1 MTETPTPRPLLV
13 AALGY
18 IGVGCLSFCV
28 AMLVFTRVTHA
39 PQGALTALGTAL
51 LIPLL
56 GMSLGPLVGL
66 MSTAPYFSAAFK
78 LELLF
83 ALVAA
88 AGLFGVGL
96 RFRRASWGK
105 LLAIGSVWLWI
116 LAGIFGLGP
125 Q

>member
-1 MTETPTPRPLLV
+1 VTETPRPLFV
-13 AALGY
+13 TALGY
-18 IGVGCLSFCV
+18 IGVGYLSFCV
-28 AMLVFTRVTHA
+28 AMLVFTLVTHT
-39 PQGALTALGTAL
+39 PQGALTAVGTAL

-56 GMSLGPLVGL
+56 GLSLGPLVGL

-78 LELLF
+78 LELLV

-96 RFRRASWGK
+96 RFRRALWGK
-105 LLAIGSVWLWI
+105 LLALGSVWLWI
-116 LAGIFGLGP
+116 LAGLFGLGP